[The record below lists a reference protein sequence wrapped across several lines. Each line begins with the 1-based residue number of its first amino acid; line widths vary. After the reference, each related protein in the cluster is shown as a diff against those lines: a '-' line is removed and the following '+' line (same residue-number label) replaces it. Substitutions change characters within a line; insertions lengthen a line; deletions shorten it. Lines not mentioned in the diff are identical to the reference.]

1 MDHASFFSEA
11 TLIEIGVY
19 IRDKIDKKLEECFES
34 KMSTWQN
41 KQGSQNSL
49 SVSYTIYA
57 YCSSIELNGTQSKYV
72 YDCHNLKSSMRH
84 ACQISWPFLTFSS
97 VT

>member
-34 KMSTWQN
+34 KMST
-41 KQGSQNSL
+41 
-49 SVSYTIYA
+49 
-57 YCSSIELNGTQSKYV
+57 
-72 YDCHNLKSSMRH
+72 
-84 ACQISWPFLTFSS
+84 
-97 VT
+97 